1 MGQRSQ
7 RASKTAGYHFNAYLV
22 PRVPSLC
29 SIRLGNLQ
37 FKSRKGDSKYN
48 RNHLIR
54 WKCFSGEKT
63 FLRREKF
70 DPLFGFVVV
79 SPKIPDD
86 WISFMDWESAIPGK
100 RGKRFH

>member
-1 MGQRSQ
+1 M
-7 RASKTAGYHFNAYLV
+7 
-22 PRVPSLC
+22 C

-37 FKSRKGDSKYN
+37 LKSRKGDSKYN

-54 WKCFSGEKT
+54 WRFFSGEKNLIPHL
-63 FLRREKF
+63 FL
-70 DPLFGFVVV
+70 VV

-100 RGKRFH
+100 RGKKEIPLKRDLFQLHFSG